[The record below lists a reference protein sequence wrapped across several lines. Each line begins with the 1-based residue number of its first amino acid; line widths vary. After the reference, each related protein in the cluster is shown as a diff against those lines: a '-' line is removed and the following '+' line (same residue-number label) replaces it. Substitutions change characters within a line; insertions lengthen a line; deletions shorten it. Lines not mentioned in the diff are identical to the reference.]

1 MGSNDSF
8 GDRIFKTRSHLADVT
23 NRPAKRPFSLV
34 SGDGGDLQFTKLIR
48 LGVENLAK
56 EKNQMQFGAQAHLN
70 NVVLL
75 QPKEKHP
82 ILLPFSDSHSFQD
95 PIFLKEGME
104 EHNTLDLEN
113 FKFGEKGEGIVATD
127 SAVESG
133 GKVICDVE
141 NLGSPKRGT
150 EQMPTISA
158 SNDSNFL
165 GLKPCSSSVTEAADV
180 KSCTCSFCSKA
191 AYIWSDL
198 HYQDAKGRLSAI
210 KKSQKEAKMIIQKF
224 SGLEDTIMHDQ
235 HRSEESLKLEFSLVH
250 QWKSLFLEIQ
260 NMYTQESSQ
269 LESSFETLKILREMK
284 HAGTAAKA
292 AKLYRGVR
300 QRHWGKWVAEI
311 RLPKN
316 RTRLWLGTFDTAEE
330 AALAYDNAAF
340 KLRGEFARLNFP
352 HLRHHGAFV
361 FGEFGDYRPLPS
373 SVDSKL
379 QAICESLAKQEEK
392 PCCSVEDVK
401 PVIHAAELAE
411 VESDVAKLN
420 AEYVYPEFE
429 DFKVENEN
437 PMLSSSVSG
446 ESSSPE
452 SGVTFLDFSDFSD
465 SNNQWDEMENFGLEK
480 FPSVEIDWAA
490 I

>member
-1 MGSNDSF
+1 MYSNNNIVPDFLDPYSEELMKALMPF
-8 GDRIFKTRSHLADVT
+8 MKSDYFSASSSSSSRESHPSPLIPS
-23 NRPAKRPFSLV
+23 NSLP
-34 SGDGGDLQFTKLIR
+34 SSNQIR
-48 LGVENLAK
+48 L
-56 EKNQMQFGAQAHLN
+56 NQLTQDQILQIQAQIHIQQQHVAQGQAHL
-70 NVVLL
+70 
-75 QPKEKHP
+75 
-82 ILLPFSDSHSFQD
+82 
-95 PIFLKEGME
+95 G
-104 EHNTLDLEN
+104 
-113 FKFGEKGEGIVATD
+113 
-127 SAVESG
+127 
-133 GKVICDVE
+133 
-141 NLGSPKRGT
+141 PKRV
-150 EQMPTISA
+150 P
-158 SNDSNFL
+158 
-165 GLKPCSSSVTEAADV
+165 
-180 KSCTCSFCSKA
+180 
-191 AYIWSDL
+191 
-198 HYQDAKGRLSAI
+198 
-210 KKSQKEAKMIIQKF
+210 
-224 SGLEDTIMHDQ
+224 
-235 HRSEESLKLEFSLVH
+235 
-250 QWKSLFLEIQ
+250 
-260 NMYTQESSQ
+260 
-269 LESSFETLKILREMK
+269 MK

-429 DFKVENEN
+429 EFKVENEN